1 MEPKMMDNEESES
14 ALPHTSMGVSLDPIW
29 TIVI

>member
-1 MEPKMMDNEESES
+1 MEPKMRENEEPES

-29 TIVI
+29 TTVI